1 MAHFYLVQYA
11 DYYRH
16 ILVHLLLINILVS
29 ATVAHFF
36 MWLVRCHRLC
46 VISCLPEQHLSGI
59 QNVLL
64 WCWPVLRIRIPFYGS
79 GSSLKSEH
87 GSNPGVFFKT
97 FNNIF
102 KTAESLKKWWPE
114 RKSTL
119 VLCHK
124 ESGSVFQELILIQKA
139 IKYGSRSETSGI
151 EQRSIRYGTERV
163 QFFVS

>member
-1 MAHFYLVQYA
+1 
-11 DYYRH
+11 
-16 ILVHLLLINILVS
+16 
-29 ATVAHFF
+29 

-64 WCWPVLRIRIPFYGS
+64 WCWPMLRIRIPFYGS

-124 ESGSVFQELILIQKA
+124 EFGSVFQELILIQKA

-151 EQRSIRYGTERV
+151 EQKFYSVRYWKSTIFCILTYLSY
-163 QFFVS
+163 FFLSAVLNRFK